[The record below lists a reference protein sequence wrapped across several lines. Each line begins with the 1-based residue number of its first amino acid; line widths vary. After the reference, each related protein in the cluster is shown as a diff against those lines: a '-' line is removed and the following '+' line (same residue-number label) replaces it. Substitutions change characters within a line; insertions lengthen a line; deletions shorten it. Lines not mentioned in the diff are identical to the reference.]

1 MKQVTAM
8 ALFEKHTE
16 GLIFENRTSA
26 TVNDILTDDEANDAF
41 KKIDGNIAGMEWEAE
56 PQDLEA
62 HMTQLKNN
70 QYAALARNE
79 YNE

>member
-1 MKQVTAM
+1 MNQVAAM
-8 ALFEKHTE
+8 ALSGKHTE
-16 GLIFENRTSA
+16 GLIFENRTGA
-26 TVNDILTDDEANDAF
+26 TENNILTDDEANEAF
-41 KKIDGNIAGMEWEAE
+41 KKIDGNIAGMDWEAE

-62 HMTQLKNN
+62 HMPQLKNN